1 MSRLVSTLTVY
12 DGRLRLGTIDVTY
25 IDGRAEYRARLANG
39 KDLGTFH
46 KQAAAR
52 AAVNAAYE
60 ELGRQLSADPRHA
73 DG

>member
-1 MSRLVSTLTVY
+1 VPRGVSTLSVY
-12 DGRLRLGTIDVTY
+12 DGRRRLGIIDVKY

-52 AAVNAAYE
+52 AAINAACD
-60 ELGRQLSADPRHA
+60 ELGRQLGEEGA